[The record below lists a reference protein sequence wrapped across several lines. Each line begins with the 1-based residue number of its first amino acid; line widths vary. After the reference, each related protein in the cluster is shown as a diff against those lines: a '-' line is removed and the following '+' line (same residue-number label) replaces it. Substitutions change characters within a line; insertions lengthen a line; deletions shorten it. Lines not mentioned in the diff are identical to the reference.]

1 MMPDFA
7 RFLAGQ
13 LRGAM
18 NMIDH
23 LPDGLKLALDAL
35 SLTALL
41 GSLISVLPAVA
52 SLLTI
57 LWTVIRIY
65 ETETVQRL
73 VKRKEPN
80 P

>member
-1 MMPDFA
+1 MKN
-7 RFLAGQ
+7 L
-13 LRGAM
+13 
-18 NMIDH
+18 IDH
-23 LPDGLKLALDAL
+23 LPDGLKFALDAL
-35 SLTALL
+35 SFTALL

-80 P
+80 V